1 MQSSFPHVVFL
12 LDVLFTMFFL
22 KFLPYLSH
30 FLKLLH
36 IGEYGSVS
44 YQRDFDP
51 LKSLWAPPDK
61 PLKFSTLSLNISK
74 ILPFPL
80 FYTISKWTYLFSPR
94 RSTLSTFKKIFIYNT
109 YFNVIGIYQLSFL
122 LSSNFSLYVHRSVYN
137 CKHQKSR
144 SYHRKNPTASAFLN
158 LMLFFST

>member
-1 MQSSFPHVVFL
+1 ME
-12 LDVLFTMFFL
+12 
-22 KFLPYLSH
+22 KSH
-30 FLKLLH
+30 LA
-36 IGEYGSVS
+36 IEP
-44 YQRDFDP
+44 R
-51 LKSLWAPPDK
+51 APPYK

-137 CKHQKSR
+137 CRHQKSR
-144 SYHRKNPTASAFLN
+144 SYSRKNPTASAFLN
-158 LMLFFST
+158 IMLFFLYLVNYTTSL